1 MEPVRALLFRTN
13 FSLMI
18 LCSICILLQS
28 WSFVP
33 KQGMYSLHVI
43 QRLISEFSH
52 QQNDSL

>member
-18 LCSICILLQS
+18 LCSICILLQT